1 MTKQPWELDL
11 LAESGRLLAS
21 VFELLDRTPLLGA
34 EGYEVMWN
42 QRRQIAERTGL
53 HVARIEHL
61 LRRFGSPL
69 CPTIPARDLT
79 QLAGL
84 AHQWLRDVA
93 SSTGSRLLSR
103 SRFVLKHVRTGPRGD
118 AA

>member
-1 MTKQPWELDL
+1 MVPGRSL
-11 LAESGRLLAS
+11 LILFIGLVLIGMVRRSCNATSEALKDSLLQRFS
-21 VFELLDRTPLLGA
+21 TP
-34 EGYEVMWN
+34 
-42 QRRQIAERTGL
+42 
-53 HVARIEHL
+53 
-61 LRRFGSPL
+61 P

-93 SSTGSRLLSR
+93 SITVSGLLSR
-103 SRFVLKHVRTGPRGD
+103 SRFVLKHARTGPQGD